1 MTPTELTPARA
12 NVAQAAVMGL
22 TTVAWYA
29 LPDLVRSRAARTVL
43 KTGLLTAGGVGWV
56 LARPQKAAPTGPQ
69 GPDAFDEVFEAV
81 RTEPAKSAAVGAAI
95 VGLTTAFSIA
105 GEKAIFRFGEKR
117 RARGATGAHTVPALV
132 LGAQGAASAAV
143 PLP

>member
-29 LPDLVRSRAARTVL
+29 LPDLVRSRA
-43 KTGLLTAGGVGWV
+43 
-56 LARPQKAAPTGPQ
+56 
-69 GPDAFDEVFEAV
+69 V

-95 VGLTTAFSIA
+95 VGLTTAFSIV

-132 LGAQGAASAAV
+132 LGALGAASAAV